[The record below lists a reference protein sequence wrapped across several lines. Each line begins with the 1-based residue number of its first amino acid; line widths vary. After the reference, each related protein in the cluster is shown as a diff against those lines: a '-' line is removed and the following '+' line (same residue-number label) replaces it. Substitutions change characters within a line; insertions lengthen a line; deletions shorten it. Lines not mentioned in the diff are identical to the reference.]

1 MRRLTFLLPPALP
14 LRLAVLMLGLAAA
27 PWVAMAAETELLLD
41 RGLAATLSMP
51 DGNGPFPAVLML
63 HGLGSSRD
71 EVGGIFSDSA
81 RVLAENGIA
90 SLRFDFRGFGKS
102 AGDTGAFTLERQNMD
117 AQIALQ
123 ALATTARVD
132 PHRLGVTGFSFGGAA
147 AIELAAARPD
157 LVRSVVALT
166 PAGDYRADM
175 LDSMGQRVFDRAR
188 QDGIAG
194 IDFGWRTMALKQ
206 GFFDSLARHDP
217 IAALARYQG
226 PVTIING
233 EDDPYRKYAV
243 RMIEAAAGRDRR
255 AVVMQG
261 SDHVFHVYKPSQ
273 SRVLDVIDLM
283 VARFR
288 ETL

>member
-1 MRRLTFLLPPALP
+1 MRLVLALLALLALP
-14 LRLAVLMLGLAAA
+14 APAPAGETALVL
-27 PWVAMAAETELLLD
+27 D
-41 RGLAATLSMP
+41 HGLAATLTLP
-51 DGNGPFPAVLML
+51 QGDGPFPAVLML

-71 EVGGIFSDSA
+71 EVGGIFADTA
-81 RVLAENGIA
+81 RVLADNGIA
-90 SLRFDFRGFGKS
+90 SLRFDFRGFGQS
-102 AGDTGAFTLERQNMD
+102 DGDTGAFTLERQNED
-117 AQIALQ
+117 ALIALD
-123 ALATTARVD
+123 ALAETGRVD
-132 PHRLGVTGFSFGGAA
+132 PQRLGVTGFSFGAAA

-175 LDSMGQRVFDRAR
+175 LDSMGQRVFDRAA

-194 IDFGWRTMALKQ
+194 IDWGWRTLALKRD
-206 GFFDSLARHDP
+206 FFDSLSRHDLM
-217 IAALARYQG
+217 AALARYPG
-226 PVTIING
+226 PLLIING
-233 EDDPYRKYAV
+233 EDDPYRKYAP
-243 RMIEAAAGRDRR
+243 RMIAAAAGQDKR

-283 VARFR
+283 LARFR